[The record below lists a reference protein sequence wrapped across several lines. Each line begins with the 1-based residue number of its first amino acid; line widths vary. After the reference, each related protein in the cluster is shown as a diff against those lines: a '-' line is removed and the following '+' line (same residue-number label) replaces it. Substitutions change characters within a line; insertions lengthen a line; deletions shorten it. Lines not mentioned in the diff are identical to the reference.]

1 VEPSSATRP
10 RSPGEPAGAID
21 DPSGTSVEP
30 SVESAASEPSAPPR
44 QRWRLVLARSPSE
57 SVGASGLGGR
67 ELADAWDTALEGSGL
82 PLHRAAG
89 RARARVAFG
98 APLTSGMAAERE
110 LGDISLTDFLPT
122 WQVRAALVGVLPVD
136 WRLIDLHDV
145 WLGAPPLAGQV
156 AAADYRIDLDD
167 EDPHAVAIAAE
178 LLMAADSLQRER
190 PKGGATVSYD
200 LRPLLAAVAVADP
213 GPPLL
218 VRARTRFHP
227 VLGTGRP
234 EEVVAAL
241 GEVLG
246 RSLTP
251 RSIVRERLILA
262 DELG

>member
-1 VEPSSATRP
+1 MEPSSATRP
-10 RSPGEPAGAID
+10 RSPGAPAGATD
-21 DPSGTSVEP
+21 DPPGTSAEP
-30 SVESAASEPSAPPR
+30 SVERAASEPSAPPR
-44 QRWRLVLARSPSE
+44 QRWRLVLARPPGESAGSP
-57 SVGASGLGGR
+57 APGGR
-67 ELADAWDTALEGSGL
+67 ELADAWETALERSGL
-82 PLHRAAG
+82 PLHRVAG
-89 RARARVAFG
+89 RTRTRVAFG
-98 APLTSGMAAERE
+98 APLTAGMAAERE
-110 LGDISLTDFLPT
+110 LADISLTESLPT
-122 WQVRAALVGVLPVD
+122 WQVRASLVGVLPSD

-156 AAADYRIDLDD
+156 AAADYRIDLGDA
-167 EDPHAVAIAAE
+167 DPQALARAGE
-178 LLMAADSLQRER
+178 LLMAADSLPRER

-241 GEVLG
+241 GEVLE
-246 RSLTP
+246 RPLSP
-251 RSIVRERLILA
+251 RSVVRERLLLA